1 MALTSFDPR
10 GPYVVPGRNGGIP
23 SIQYGLLEADS
34 ETFKAGQFV
43 YLVSAAVTLYPGG
56 DIPLYGI
63 AMKDATNV
71 TSLNTEIPVMII
83 TSDDEIAINVATSAD
98 VPEAANTTCAVG
110 TDYDTN
116 TGASYPSYI
125 DSADTTNPL
134 FVFQGEMKDADGTA
148 STRGIFRL
156 IPAECQ
162 AWGN

>member
-1 MALTSFDPR
+1 MAVTSFDPR
-10 GPYVVPGRNGGIP
+10 GPYVVPGRNGRMP

-34 ETFKAGQFV
+34 QTFKAGQFV
-43 YLVSAAVTLYPGG
+43 YLVGEAVTLYPGG

-63 AMKDATNV
+63 AQKDATNV
-71 TSLNTEIPVMII
+71 TSDNTEIPVIII
-83 TSDDEIAINVATSAD
+83 TSDDEVAINVATSAD
-98 VPEAANTTCAVG
+98 VLEAANTTCAVG

-116 TGASYPSYI
+116 TGATAPSYI
-125 DSADTTNPL
+125 DSSDTTHPL
-134 FVFQGEMKDADGTA
+134 FVFQGEMNNADGTA